1 MADIM
6 KTDGKKDNLVQ
17 REQSTYKTE
26 GPYQKIQYCLLHI
39 PIKSLTVRSEGW
51 KITWR
56 IRGPPPYLGNGSP
69 WVKLGDIWSM
79 LS

>member
-26 GPYQKIQYCLLHI
+26 GPYQKIQYCLLYI
-39 PIKSLTVRSEGW
+39 PIKSLIVRSDG
-51 KITWR
+51 
-56 IRGPPPYLGNGSP
+56 
-69 WVKLGDIWSM
+69 
-79 LS
+79 